1 VFEAPTLNRLPSV
14 DDPFSAANDS
24 PANLLGLIWFV
35 VVAAMVYFGVYMADR
50 RAFKENPDQF
60 RGWNNK
66 DR

>member
-1 VFEAPTLNRLPSV
+1 
-14 DDPFSAANDS
+14 
-24 PANLLGLIWFV
+24 LGLIWFV